1 MVKTLFLVRHGE
13 ALHNIEEQKAKRAA
27 AAQAEAQGVESGS
40 EAWRAALEAARR
52 ACLKAERLRDA
63 ALSDAGRAQAC
74 LSKTELEELTSASLG
89 LPSPTR
95 VLVSPLQRTLQT
107 AELMFTGRSAV
118 QVCEELRERETRLP
132 CDTPS
137 PPADMMS
144 RGPFSHMDF
153 SGPLATRAA
162 AGPADVEDCAQL
174 RRRIRCFLQQGLV
187 TMEDNVFCFV
197 THKAWLRELER
208 GVLGYPQASEF
219 GCGEV
224 RVYDVA
230 LTADGTV
237 AAVLRHSRAQPWEPL
252 APEEPNPHAQLSKY
266 YTGCVPR
273 SPPSPPTLALEG
285 GCMVRVF

>member
-1 MVKTLFLVRHGE
+1 
-13 ALHNIEEQKAKRAA
+13 
-27 AAQAEAQGVESGS
+27 
-40 EAWRAALEAARR
+40 
-52 ACLKAERLRDA
+52 
-63 ALSDAGRAQAC
+63 
-74 LSKTELEELTSASLG
+74 
-89 LPSPTR
+89 
-95 VLVSPLQRTLQT
+95 
-107 AELMFTGRSAV
+107 
-118 QVCEELRERETRLP
+118 ELRERETCLP

-137 PPADMMS
+137 PAADMMR

-153 SGPLATRAA
+153 SGSVAPRAA
-162 AGPADVEDCAQL
+162 NGPASVEDCAQL
-174 RRRIRCFLQQGLV
+174 RRRIRCFLQEGLA

-208 GVLGYPQASEF
+208 GVLGYPEASEF

-237 AAVLRHSRAQPWEPL
+237 AAVLRHSRAQPWEPR
-252 APEEPNPHAQLSKY
+252 AQEEPSPHAHLAK

-273 SPPSPPTLALEG
+273 SPPSPPPIALEG